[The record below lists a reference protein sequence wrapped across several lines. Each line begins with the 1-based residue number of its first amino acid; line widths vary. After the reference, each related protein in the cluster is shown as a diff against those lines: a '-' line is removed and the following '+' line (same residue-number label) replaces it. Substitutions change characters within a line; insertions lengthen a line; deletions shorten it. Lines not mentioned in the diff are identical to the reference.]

1 MVFTSNVIVINKLLG
16 TERYLLVAREE
27 GERKEGEKEKNTT
40 YKLKVEGQEERKGKG
55 TWAI

>member
-27 GERKEGEKEKNTT
+27 GERKEGEKKKILHTN
-40 YKLKVEGQEERKGKG
+40 
-55 TWAI
+55 